1 MVVLLLETAASEKEV
16 AVQEVVDV
24 IVIQVWEVI
33 AYISNYSDNIIVEQ
47 VVIVTK
53 KSTLVASVS
62 NCRCNLNSRN
72 MRWYL

>member
-53 KSTLVASVS
+53 KA
-62 NCRCNLNSRN
+62 R
-72 MRWYL
+72 